1 MKNNFV
7 ARRKI
12 LEVEGERMRNV
23 KYYLACSAAL
33 ATFLVY
39 LPALQNGFTDWDD
52 NTYVL
57 TNPHIRSFDIAFFKW
72 AFFHFYDCNWH
83 PLTWISHAFD
93 YAIWGLNPF
102 GHHLVN
108 IIFHAVNTFLVVI
121 LIIRFLEIYKETATK
136 PGLRPF
142 LTERTMLIA
151 SGATGLLF
159 GLHPL
164 HVESVAWVAERKDLL
179 CALFFLLSIMMY
191 TNYARS
197 VSNGTDNK
205 KPASHFFNK
214 QYVLALGL
222 FIFALTSKP
231 MAVTLP
237 VILLLLD
244 WHPFNRMQSL
254 KSFRALVI
262 EKLPFIALS
271 LISSIVTILAQRAG
285 GSLRSMEII
294 PLSTRLLVAAEALIA
309 YLWKMLW
316 PLNLVP
322 YYPYPKDVSLF
333 SLKYIAA
340 IALVIGITLACIVA
354 AKKRKLWLSVWG
366 YYVVTLIPVLGIVQ
380 VGGQSM
386 AERYTYLP
394 SLGPFLVIGLAS
406 AWISKKTDA
415 GKKWGLIAKVIWISA
430 VICALGSISYRT
442 VEQIGIWKNGI
453 TLWDYVIEKEPEG
466 VSIAYTNRGLEFEK
480 IGQLDKAIEDYSKAI
495 VLDPSAYIAY
505 FNLGVVYFKTDLL
518 DKAIGYFNRSIAVN
532 PTYADAY
539 SNRGI
544 AYALLDQYGRA
555 LDDFNKAIEL
565 NQNFAAAYYN
575 RGKLFYKAGQ
585 EELALAD
592 FQKSCDL
599 GSKEGCNSLHE

>member
-1 MKNNFV
+1 
-7 ARRKI
+7 
-12 LEVEGERMRNV
+12 
-23 KYYLACSAAL
+23 
-33 ATFLVY
+33 
-39 LPALQNGFTDWDD
+39 
-52 NTYVL
+52 
-57 TNPHIRSFDIAFFKW
+57 
-72 AFFHFYDCNWH
+72 
-83 PLTWISHAFD
+83 
-93 YAIWGLNPF
+93 
-102 GHHLVN
+102 
-108 IIFHAVNTFLVVI
+108 
-121 LIIRFLEIYKETATK
+121 
-136 PGLRPF
+136 
-142 LTERTMLIA
+142 
-151 SGATGLLF
+151 
-159 GLHPL
+159 
-164 HVESVAWVAERKDLL
+164 
-179 CALFFLLSIMMY
+179 
-191 TNYARS
+191 
-197 VSNGTDNK
+197 
-205 KPASHFFNK
+205 
-214 QYVLALGL
+214 
-222 FIFALTSKP
+222 
-231 MAVTLP
+231 
-237 VILLLLD
+237 
-244 WHPFNRMQSL
+244 
-254 KSFRALVI
+254 
-262 EKLPFIALS
+262 
-271 LISSIVTILAQRAG
+271 
-285 GSLRSMEII
+285 
-294 PLSTRLLVAAEALIA
+294 
-309 YLWKMLW
+309 MLW